1 MMVSLPLDTWIRLI
15 VWLVIGMLIYFTY
28 SRRHSKVQQ
37 GIVTVS
43 TPPVGA
49 TYTEP
54 R

>member
-37 GIVTVS
+37 GGTPVS
-43 TPPVGA
+43 GPPVGA
-49 TYTEP
+49 GYTE
-54 R
+54 RR